1 MKNRFITILV
11 VTALICGIIAV
22 GASANE
28 ITTYDALQTAI
39 NQYSGNGEA
48 IILGADITGEQVL
61 TISQDT
67 YLDLNGFDIAC
78 HINVTSGT
86 LYCMDSQT
94 DDYTIAD
101 GVYGKLSGQIT
112 GKIAGVPTVSKC
124 SSNGYLPVS
133 EAEGISFH
141 CVNLQIYAAALRAE
155 NVGIYLK
162 SHFAGDELVAK
173 SVDTFGIALSVYET
187 PNAQNLE
194 GLCDRSVFTGFSA
207 GENANAG
214 DNTSTLLFNIMKTEN
229 QQIVNER
236 NSDTTIYGR
245 AYIETANGYVFGEAQ
260 QCTLKQLIETA
271 ASNNAGCWPSYSEA
285 QKAEAVSLY
294 RNYAQ
299 ILRNWDVKNIESA
312 LVLNENAPLND
323 GKTLKLLAITSS
335 FGVNTTQLLYDVAV
349 AQGYDPDNVIVGRL
363 YASGCTLQKHL
374 QHAPDKPLYRYTKF
388 SSATD
393 GKMLEVKKEGTATLL
408 DGLQDENW
416 DVIFIQQGAA
426 NSPLLNSYVDAQGN
440 DRVAQLKAIVDEYK
454 TNPDAKFV
462 WNMVWAYQSDSD
474 QDVFVNHFNSDQMY
488 MYQRNVDAV
497 MQYVVP
503 KADFDRIIPS
513 GTAIQNA
520 RTSYFGDRLCQD
532 TYHANN
538 LGGAIAAYG
547 LFSVVTGQKVTSVNL
562 DFANVPAENLLE
574 HKTRPVLTDAD
585 KLVIMES
592 INNALANPF
601 SVTESSYPPEDYSD
615 YNFTDDV
622 KFLDDNNTA
631 VCPACQMKVTWLEL
645 NQANYKTYGF
655 GVAPAVT
662 GTDALPRGVYHFY
675 LSEDIEHAATIPFFR
690 SLYGDRDVCLHLNGH
705 NLTSTKH
712 NVAEIGSNTKL
723 NIMGTGTV
731 CGSTY
736 TPDNN
741 GSTLIINS
749 STVYNP
755 GTIRLYSGTYTQPTG
770 KAHPAVISTGATGG
784 KLEIY
789 KDATIIAKTDGYCFY
804 SNTTNKN
811 WAETINIYGG
821 SFNRPFNF
829 SYASDALTTATALNI
844 YGGTFKEGL
853 EILNNTN
860 ATLSGSPQILGA
872 GLKLGEGITITL
884 GELTEGAAITVGS
897 TGVISA
903 PCENV
908 KDYIAYFTTPG
919 MLVTAKDNA
928 LYAERD
934 LDYVPDSV
942 SPEGITD
949 ALKFTDGSKAKCPVC
964 QTEVVWTPIT
974 QEAYGETAPGKLAN
988 GGHYYLAEDIT
999 YTGIAEFAVAPSSTN
1014 QVSCFHLN
1022 GHNLSATENRAFF
1035 GSGGILNVMG
1045 SGIVTGGHDDNP
1057 NHGAA
1062 VGINTGG
1069 AYGTINLYS
1078 GTYTKQDYCTASSV
1092 VYINAN
1098 GGKIN
1103 MFKDVTIIG
1112 TSGAPAVNIVGAQL
1126 VDAVMH
1132 IDGATIQGELQLKVA
1147 DSRAVK
1153 NIQVTLNN
1161 TTVDTVSF
1169 NHNVSL
1175 TVAGNTIINKLDVL
1189 TGGKFII
1196 EALGSK
1202 AKIDVAGEGVL
1213 SEASTHLQRCFN
1225 RFTSSYGYQLSVVDD
1240 TLVSVKAE

>member
-1 MKNRFITILV
+1 MKNKFLSTLFAAV
-11 VTALICGIIAV
+11 LLIGVIAV
-22 GASANE
+22 GVSADE
-28 ITTYDALQTAI
+28 ITTFNALQTAVE
-39 NQYSGNGEA
+39 NAGSTA
-48 IILGADITGEQVL
+48 IVLNADIAG
-61 TISQDT
+61 DT
-67 YLDLNGFDIAC
+67 ELKVTKDVYLDLNGFTITC
-78 HINVTSGT
+78 PIHVTGGT

-94 DDYTIAD
+94 DDYTVAD
-101 GVYGKLSGQIT
+101 GNYGKLSGEMI
-112 GKIAGVPTVSKC
+112 GSVAAVPTEAKC
-124 SSNGYLPVS
+124 AEDGYLMIS
-133 EAEGISFH
+133 ENDGVSFH
-141 CVNLQIYAAALRAE
+141 RVNLQIYAASVRAE
-155 NVGIYLK
+155 NVGVYLK
-162 SHFAGDELVAK
+162 SCFEGDELVAEKVK
-173 SVDTFGIALSVYET
+173 SFGIALSVYGT
-187 PNAQNLE
+187 PDEENLAS
-194 GLCDRSVFTGFSA
+194 LCERSVFTDFKA
-207 GENANAG
+207 GADANLYG
-214 DNTSTLLFNIMKTEN
+214 NSTLLYNIMKTTNE
-229 QQIVNER
+229 QSVNER
-236 NSDTTIYGR
+236 NSNLPICGR
-245 AYIETANGYVFGEAQ
+245 AYLETENGFVFGTAQ
-260 QCTLKQLIETA
+260 QATLKQLVELA
-271 ASNNAGCWPSYSEA
+271 ASDNANCWPSYSDA

-312 LVLNENAPLND
+312 LVLGKSLND
-323 GKTLKLLAITSS
+323 GKTLKFLAITSS

-349 AQGYDPDNVIVGRL
+349 AEGYDPDNVIVGRL

-574 HKTRPVLTDAD
+574 QKTRPVLTDAD

-645 NQANYKTYGF
+645 NPENYKSYGF

-662 GTDALPRGVYHFY
+662 GTDALPKGVYHFY
-675 LSEDIEHAATIPFFR
+675 LSEDITHTATIPFFR
-690 SLYGDRDVCLHLNGH
+690 SLYGNHDVCLHLNGH

-789 KDATIIAKTDGYCFY
+789 EDATIIAKTDGYCFY

-811 WAETINIYGG
+811 YAETINIYGG
-821 SFNRPFNF
+821 TFNRPFNF
-829 SYASDALTTATALNI
+829 SYASDALTTATTLNI
-844 YGGTFKEGL
+844 YGGTFKEGIEVL
-853 EILNNTN
+853 KNTN
-860 ATLSGSPQILGA
+860 ATLSGAPQILGA
-872 GLKLGEGITITL
+872 GLKLAEGITVTL
-884 GELTEGAAITVGS
+884 GELTEGTSIIVGS
-897 TGVISA
+897 TGAITA
-903 PCENV
+903 PCENIEN
-908 KDYIAYFTTPG
+908 YIEYFKTPG
-919 MLVTAKDNA
+919 MLLSVTDNVLFAEKDPN
-928 LYAERD
+928 
-934 LDYVPDSV
+934 YVPDSV

-949 ALKFTDGSKAKCPVC
+949 NLTFTEGNKAYCPVF
-964 QTEVVWTPIT
+964 QKEVEWTPIT
-974 QEAYGETAPGKLAN
+974 QEAYGETAFGKLEN
-988 GGHYYLAEDIT
+988 GQHCYLAEDVT
-999 YTGIAEFAVAPSSTN
+999 YNGTSEFAIAPSSTN
-1014 QVSCFHLN
+1014 QVGCFHLN
-1022 GHNLSATENRAFF
+1022 GHNLSATNHRAFF

-1045 SGIVTGGHDDNP
+1045 NGTVTGGFNQYA

-1078 GTYTKQDYCTASSV
+1078 GTYTKQAECTASSV

-1103 MFKDVTIIG
+1103 IYKDVTIIG
-1112 TSGAPAVNIVGAQL
+1112 TSGAPAVNIIGAQL
-1126 VDAVMH
+1126 VNTIMN
-1132 IDGATIQGELQLKVA
+1132 IDGAKIEGELQLKVA
-1147 DSRAVK
+1147 TSRAV
-1153 NIQVTLNN
+1153 NAIQVTLNN
-1161 TTVDTVSF
+1161 TTVDTVTL
-1169 NHNVSL
+1169 NENAKL
-1175 TVAGNTIINKLDVL
+1175 TIAGNTVIHKLDVL
-1189 TGGKFII
+1189 SGGKFIV
-1196 EALGSK
+1196 EPLGSK
-1202 AKIDVAGEGVL
+1202 AKIDISGEGVIT
-1213 SEASTHLQRCFN
+1213 EASANVSRCFN
-1225 RFTSSYGYQLSVVDD
+1225 RFTSSYGYQLSVVDGA
-1240 TLVSVKAE
+1240 LVATKVS

>member
-1 MKNRFITILV
+1 MKSKLLAIL
-11 VTALICGIIAV
+11 TAAVLLIVIVAV
-22 GASANE
+22 SVAASD
-28 ITTYDALQTAI
+28 ITTFDALQAAV
-39 NQYSGNGEA
+39 NGSNGDV
-48 IILGADITGEQVL
+48 IVLNADISGAQAL
-61 TISQDT
+61 TVNKDAYI
-67 YLDLNGFDIAC
+67 DLNGFDITC
-78 HINVTSGT
+78 PINVTGGT

-94 DDYTIAD
+94 DDYSVAD
-101 GVYGKLSGQIT
+101 GIYGKLT
-112 GKIAGVPTVSKC
+112 GEIIGKVVGVPAEAEC
-124 SSNGYLPVS
+124 AEDGYLAVS
-133 EAEGISFH
+133 EDDGISFH
-141 CVNLQIYAAALRAE
+141 RVNLQLYAASLRAKC
-155 NVGIYLK
+155 VGFYLK

-173 SVDTFGIALSVYET
+173 YVQDFGIALSVCET
-187 PNAQNLE
+187 PNEKNLE
-194 GLCDRSVFTGFSA
+194 SLCSRSVFTGFQA
-207 GENANAG
+207 GVNDSN
-214 DNTSTLLFNIMKTEN
+214 STLLYNIMKKNNEAE
-229 QQIVNER
+229 INER
-236 NSDTTIYGR
+236 NSNTPIYGR
-245 AYIETANGYVFGEAQ
+245 AYIQTKDGYLFGIAQ
-260 QCTLKQLIETA
+260 QRTLKQLVETA
-271 ASNNAGCWPSYSEA
+271 ASNHENCWHSYTDA
-285 QKAEAVSLY
+285 QRAEAVSLY

-299 ILRNWDVKNIESA
+299 VLRKWDVKNIESA
-312 LVLNENAPLND
+312 LALNEKEPLND

-335 FGVNTTQLLYDVAV
+335 FGLNTTQLLYDVAV
-349 AQGYDPDNVIVGRL
+349 AEGYAPENVTVARL
-363 YASGCTLQKHL
+363 YTSGCTLEKHL
-374 QHAPDKPLYRYTKF
+374 RYAPDGQVYQYTKVTGDP
-388 SSATD
+388 SKTD
-393 GKMLEVKKEGTATLL
+393 KPGVMVELKKEGTATLL
-408 DGLQDENW
+408 DGLQDEDW
-416 DVIFIQQGAA
+416 DIIFMQQGAA
-426 NSPLLNSYVDAQGN
+426 NAPLLNSYLDSQGN
-440 DRVAQLKAIVDEYK
+440 NRIDQFKAIVDQHK

-462 WNMVWAYQSDSD
+462 WNLLWGYQSDSD

-513 GTAIQNA
+513 GTVMQNA
-520 RTSYFGDRLCQD
+520 RSSYFGDRLCRD

-547 LFSVVTGQKVTSVNL
+547 LFSVITGQKLTEIKL

-574 HKTRPVLTDAD
+574 QKTRPVLTDAD

-592 INNALANPF
+592 INNALKNPF
-601 SVTESSYPPEDYSD
+601 SVTASEYPPEDYSD
-615 YNFTDDV
+615 YNFTDNV
-622 KFLDDNNTA
+622 KFLDDNKTA

-829 SYASDALTTATALNI
+829 SYASDALTTATTLNI
-844 YGGTFKEGL
+844 YGGTFKEGIEVL
-853 EILNNTN
+853 KNTN
-860 ATLSGSPQILGA
+860 ATLSGAPQIFGA
-872 GLKLGEGITITL
+872 GLKLAEGITVTL
-884 GELTEGAAITVGS
+884 GELTEGTSIIVGS
-897 TGVISA
+897 TGAITA
-903 PCENV
+903 PCENIEN
-908 KDYIAYFTTPG
+908 YIEYFKTPG
-919 MLVTAKDNA
+919 MLLSVTDNVLFAEKDPNF
-928 LYAERD
+928 
-934 LDYVPDSV
+934 VPDSV

-949 ALKFTDGSKAKCPVC
+949 KLNFTDGNKAYCPVC
-964 QTEVVWTPIT
+964 QNEVAWTPIT
-974 QEAYGETAPGKLAN
+974 QEVYGETALGKLTN
-988 GGHYYLAEDIT
+988 GQHYYLAEDIT
-999 YTGIAEFAVAPSSTN
+999 YSGASEFAIAPSSTN

-1022 GHNLSATENRAFF
+1022 GHNLSATNHRVFF

-1045 SGIVTGGHDDNP
+1045 NGIVTGGYKEHAS
-1057 NHGAA
+1057 HGAA

-1078 GTYTKQDYCTASSV
+1078 GTYTKQAECTASSV

-1103 MFKDVTIIG
+1103 IYKDVTIIG
-1112 TSGAPAVNIVGAQL
+1112 TSGAPAVNIIGAQL
-1126 VDAVMH
+1126 VDVIMN

-1147 DSRAVK
+1147 TSRAV
-1153 NIQVTLNN
+1153 NAIQVTLNN
-1161 TTVDTVSF
+1161 TTVDTVTV
-1169 NHNVSL
+1169 NENAKL
-1175 TVAGNTIINKLDVL
+1175 TIAGNTVIDKLDVVS
-1189 TGGKFII
+1189 GGKFTVA
-1196 EALGSK
+1196 ALG
-1202 AKIDVAGEGVL
+1202 ANARIDIAGEGVI
-1213 SEASTHLQRCFN
+1213 SEASMHVNRCFDK
-1225 RFTSSYGYQLSVVDD
+1225 FTSSYGYTLSVVDNA
-1240 TLVSVKAE
+1240 LVATKAK